1 MRQAA
6 RMLACPPSPAR
17 CAISDVWV
25 DAPRKMPFRCRRTGL
40 DAAADGPFFEESLAY
55 AEAGVGDDRE
65 LTLYHSP
72 AWILSM
78 CSQPGSPLVA
88 MTREQ
93 FDEQQA
99 ELADSAAD
107 RESLSNR
114 VEELEAE
121 VALLRQTNSAIDV
134 QALTNGLVVS
144 LEEHFAKKTGPKPK
158 QAA

>member
-78 CSQPGSPLVA
+78 CSQPGSPIVA
-88 MTREQ
+88 MMRDEYEALEANSANVGALIYEQETRI
-93 FDEQQA
+93 
-99 ELADSAAD
+99 
-107 RESLSNR
+107 
-114 VEELEAE
+114 EELEAE

>member
-1 MRQAA
+1 M
-6 RMLACPPSPAR
+6 
-17 CAISDVWV
+17 WV

-40 DAAADGPFFEESLAY
+40 DGAADGPFFEESLAY

-88 MTREQ
+88 LTAEQ
-93 FDEQQA
+93 YMDLQA
-99 ELADSAAD
+99 ELADAQAE
-107 RESLSNR
+107 RAEKTLR

-121 VALLRQTNSAIDV
+121 LETLRGTGALLDK
-134 QALTNGLVVS
+134 ALGEGLLVR
-144 LEEHFAKKTGPKPK
+144 LDERYAKKTGPKPAPPK